1 MQTLPFYRQSSAEKV
16 GEKMNE
22 QDFSY
27 LRSLLEDNNLK
38 LLRDELADMAYP
50 DIAEFIMEF
59 DDDKIAVRL
68 FRILPKD
75 ISADVFAYL
84 DLDNQQAIVQSITDS
99 EIQRLM
105 DDLFVDDAVDFLEE
119 VPANIVRRVL
129 ANTDKETRDTIN
141 RFLKYPE
148 NSAGSVMTNE
158 MVELHD
164 RLTVAEAVKSIRRNG
179 IDKETIYTC
188 YVIDDGRRLVG
199 TIPLRR
205 LLLNDDDTPLT
216 EIMIEDEQLIFVRT
230 MDDQEEVASVAKKY
244 DLLSVPVTDKEDRL
258 VGIITI
264 DDIVDIIDEEATE
277 DMEKMALLTPSE
289 DEYLKTGVFSLA
301 KNRFGWLLLLMIA
314 STFTG
319 QIIEGFEAQLA
330 TIAGLTACIPMLMGT
345 GGNSGNQVSTLI
357 IRGLALGE
365 VKIKDYFKIL
375 WKEIRVS
382 LMVGIA
388 LAVANVARMLIVRAL
403 TGGDTTNSVIMVV
416 SLSVAAV
423 VIVSK
428 TIGCTLPIV
437 AKIFKLDPA
446 LMAGPLITTL
456 VDTISLII
464 YFALTKAL
472 IPMG

>member
-1 MQTLPFYRQSSAEKV
+1 
-16 GEKMNE
+16 MNE
-22 QDFSY
+22 QDFDY
-27 LRSLLEDNNLK
+27 LRGLLEDNNLK

-199 TIPLRR
+199 TLPLRR

-216 EIMIEDEQLIFVRT
+216 EIMSDDEQLIFVRT

-277 DMEKMALLTPSE
+277 DFEKMASLTPSE

-301 KNRFGWLLLLMIA
+301 KNRIGWLLVLMIA

-330 TIAGLTACIPMLMGT
+330 AIAGLTACIPMLMGT
-345 GGNSGNQVSTLI
+345 GGNSGNQSSTLI

-382 LMVGIA
+382 LMVGVTLA
-388 LAVANVARMLIVRAL
+388 LANVIRMIAVRAL
-403 TGGDTTNSVIMVV
+403 TGSDTTNTVILIV

-423 VIVSK
+423 VVVSK
-428 TIGCTLPIV
+428 TIGCSLPIV
-437 AKIFKLDPA
+437 AKLLKLDPA

-464 YFALTKAL
+464 YFALAKAF
-472 IPMG
+472 IPM

>member
-1 MQTLPFYRQSSAEKV
+1 
-16 GEKMNE
+16 MNE
-22 QDFSY
+22 NEFGGLY
-27 LRSLLEDNNLK
+27 K
-38 LLRDELADMAYP
+38 LLAKNKLKELREELSDMAYA
-50 DIAEFIMEF
+50 DIAEFIMDM
-59 DDDKIAVRL
+59 DDDKLSVKI

-75 ISADVFAYL
+75 ISADVFSYL
-84 DLDNQQAIVQSITDS
+84 EPDSQAVIVQSITDS
-99 EIQRLM
+99 EIERLM
-105 DDLFVDDAVDFLEE
+105 DDLYVDDAVDFLEE

-129 ANTDKETRDTIN
+129 ANTDKETREIIN
-141 RFLKYPE
+141 RFLEYPE
-148 NSAGSVMTNE
+148 NSAGSVMTIE

-164 RLTVAEAVKSIRRNG
+164 RLTVSEAIKNIRRTG
-179 IDKETIYTC
+179 VDKETIYTC
-188 YVIDDGRRLVG
+188 YVIDDKRHLVG

-205 LLLNDDDTPLT
+205 LLLNDEDTHLID
-216 EIMIEDEQLIFVRT
+216 IMSDDEQLIFVKT
-230 MDDQEEVASVAKKY
+230 MDDQEEVAAIAKKY
-244 DLLSVPVTDKEDRL
+244 DLLSVPVVDKEDRL

-277 DMEKMALLTPSE
+277 DFEKMASLTPSE

-301 KNRFGWLLLLMIA
+301 KNRIGWLLVLMIA

-319 QIIEGFEAQLA
+319 QIIEGFENQLA

-365 VKIKDYFKIL
+365 VKIKDYFKVL

-382 LMVGIA
+382 LMVGVT
-388 LAVANVARMLIVRAL
+388 LAVANFGRMFFVRLL
-403 TGGDTTNSVIMVV
+403 TGGDTSNSVILVV

-423 VIVSK
+423 VVVSK

-437 AKIFKLDPA
+437 AKLLKLDPA

-456 VDTISLII
+456 VDTISLVI

-472 IPMG
+472 IPM

>member
-1 MQTLPFYRQSSAEKV
+1 
-16 GEKMNE
+16 MNE

-27 LRSLLEDNNLK
+27 LRAILEDNNLK

-164 RLTVAEAVKSIRRNG
+164 RLTVADAVKSIRRNG
-179 IDKETIYTC
+179 VDKETIYTC

-216 EIMIEDEQLIFVRT
+216 EIMSDDEQLIFVRT

-319 QIIEGFEAQLA
+319 QIIEGFENQLA

-365 VKIKDYFKIL
+365 VKIKDYFRIL

-403 TGGDTTNSVIMVV
+403 TGGDTANSVIMVV

-437 AKIFKLDPA
+437 AKVFRLDPA

-464 YFALTKAL
+464 YFALTKAF

>member
-1 MQTLPFYRQSSAEKV
+1 
-16 GEKMNE
+16 MNE

-38 LLRDELADMAYP
+38 LLRDELTDLAYP
-50 DIAEFIMEF
+50 DVAEFIMEF
-59 DDDKIAVRL
+59 DDDKTAVRL

-179 IDKETIYTC
+179 VDKETIYTC

-199 TIPLRR
+199 TLPLRR
-205 LLLNDDDTPLT
+205 LLLNDDDTLLT
-216 EIMIEDEQLIFVRT
+216 DIMSDDEQLIFVRT

-330 TIAGLTACIPMLMGT
+330 AIAGLTACIPMLMGT

-382 LMVGIA
+382 LMVGVA
-388 LAVANVARMLIVRAL
+388 LAVANVARMLIVRAM

-416 SLSVAAV
+416 SLSVLAV
-423 VIVSK
+423 VVVSK
-428 TIGCTLPIV
+428 TIGCSLPII
-437 AKIFKLDPA
+437 AKILKLDPA

-464 YFALTKAL
+464 YFALTRVF
-472 IPMG
+472 IQM

>member
-1 MQTLPFYRQSSAEKV
+1 
-16 GEKMNE
+16 MNE
-22 QDFSY
+22 NEFGGLYRLLAKGLFKD
-27 LRSLLEDNNLK
+27 LRN
-38 LLRDELADMAYP
+38 ELSDMAYA
-50 DIAEFIMEF
+50 DIAEFIMDL
-59 DDDKIAVRL
+59 DDDKLAVKI

-75 ISADVFAYL
+75 ISADVFSYL
-84 DLDNQQAIVQSITDS
+84 ETDSQTVIVQSFSDS
-99 EIQRLM
+99 EIERLM

-129 ANTDKETRDTIN
+129 ANTDKETRDIIN
-141 RFLKYPE
+141 RILKYPE
-148 NSAGSVMTNE
+148 NSAGSVMTIE

-164 RLTVAEAVKSIRRNG
+164 RLTVAEAIKSIRRTG
-179 IDKETIYTC
+179 VDKETIYTC
-188 YVIDDGRRLVG
+188 YVIDDKRHLVG

-205 LLLNDDDTPLT
+205 LLLNDEDTLIT
-216 EIMIEDEQLIFVRT
+216 DIMSDDEQLIYVHT
-230 MDDQEEVASVAKKY
+230 MDDQEEVAAVAKKY
-244 DLLSVPVTDKEDRL
+244 DLLSVPVTDKEERL

-277 DMEKMALLTPSE
+277 DFEKMASLTPSE

-301 KNRFGWLLLLMIA
+301 KNRIGWLLILMIA

-319 QIIEGFEAQLA
+319 QIIEGFENQLA

-365 VKIKDYFKIL
+365 VKIKDYFKVL

-382 LMVGIA
+382 LMVGIV
-388 LAVANVARMLIVRAL
+388 LAVANFGRMLLVRL
-403 TGGDTTNSVIMVV
+403 ITGDDVTNSVILVV

-423 VIVSK
+423 VMVSK

-437 AKIFKLDPA
+437 AKLLKLDPA

-472 IPMG
+472 IPM

>member
-1 MQTLPFYRQSSAEKV
+1 
-16 GEKMNE
+16 MNE
-22 QDFSY
+22 NLFGGLY
-27 LRSLLEDNNLK
+27 RLLAKNKLK
-38 LLRDELADMAYP
+38 ELRDELTEMAYA
-50 DIAEFIMEF
+50 DIADFIMDL
-59 DDDKIAVRL
+59 DDDKLAVKI

-75 ISADVFAYL
+75 ISADVFSYL
-84 DLDNQQAIVQSITDS
+84 ETDSQTVIVQSITDS
-99 EIQRLM
+99 EIERLM
-105 DDLFVDDAVDFLEE
+105 DDLYVDDAVDFLEE

-129 ANTDKETRDTIN
+129 ANTDKETRDIIN

-148 NSAGSVMTNE
+148 NSAGSVMTIE

-164 RLTVAEAVKSIRRNG
+164 RLTVAEAIKSIRRTG
-179 IDKETIYTC
+179 VDKETIYTC
-188 YVIDDGRRLVG
+188 YVIDDKRHLVG

-205 LLLNDDDTPLT
+205 LLLNDEDTLIT
-216 EIMIEDEQLIFVRT
+216 DIMSDDEQLIYVHT
-230 MDDQEEVASVAKKY
+230 MDDQEEVAAVAKKY
-244 DLLSVPVTDKEDRL
+244 DLLSVPVTDKEERL

-301 KNRFGWLLLLMIA
+301 KNRIGWLLVLMIA

-319 QIIEGFEAQLA
+319 QIIEGFENQLA

-365 VKIKDYFKIL
+365 VKIKDYFKVL

-382 LMVGIA
+382 LMVGIV
-388 LAVANVARMLIVRAL
+388 LAVANFGRMLLVRL
-403 TGGDTTNSVIMVV
+403 ITGDDVTNSVILVV

-423 VIVSK
+423 VMVSK

-437 AKIFKLDPA
+437 AKLLKLDPA

-472 IPMG
+472 IPM

>member
-1 MQTLPFYRQSSAEKV
+1 
-16 GEKMNE
+16 MNE
-22 QDFSY
+22 QDFEY
-27 LRSLLEDNNLK
+27 LRDLLENNNLK

-188 YVIDDGRRLVG
+188 YVIDDGRHLVG
-199 TIPLRR
+199 TLPLRR
-205 LLLNDDDTPLT
+205 LLLNDEDTPLT
-216 EIMIEDEQLIFVRT
+216 EIMSDDEQLIFVRT

-277 DMEKMALLTPSE
+277 DFEKMASLTPSE

-301 KNRFGWLLLLMIA
+301 KNRIGWLLILMIA

-330 TIAGLTACIPMLMGT
+330 AIAGLTACIPMLMGT
-345 GGNSGNQVSTLI
+345 GGNSGNQSSTLI

-382 LMVGIA
+382 LMVGIT
-388 LAVANVARMLIVRAL
+388 LAFANVARMLIVRAL
-403 TGGDTTNSVIMVV
+403 SGGDTTNGVILVV
-416 SLSVAAV
+416 SVSVAAV

-428 TIGCTLPIV
+428 TIGCSLPIL
-437 AKIFKLDPA
+437 AKILKLDPA

-464 YFALTKAL
+464 YFALAKAF
-472 IPMG
+472 IPM

>member
-188 YVIDDGRRLVG
+188 YVIDDGRHLVG

-464 YFALTKAL
+464 YFALTKTL

>member
-1 MQTLPFYRQSSAEKV
+1 
-16 GEKMNE
+16 MNE
-22 QDFSY
+22 NEFGGLY
-27 LRSLLEDNNLK
+27 KLLAKNKLK
-38 LLRDELADMAYP
+38 QLRDELSEMAYA
-50 DIAEFIMEF
+50 DIAEFIMDL
-59 DDDKIAVRL
+59 DDDKLAVKI

-75 ISADVFAYL
+75 ISADVFSYL
-84 DLDNQQAIVQSITDS
+84 ETDSQTVIVQSITDS
-99 EIQRLM
+99 EIERLM
-105 DDLFVDDAVDFLEE
+105 DDLYVDDAVDFLEE

-129 ANTDKETRDTIN
+129 ANTDKETREIIN

-148 NSAGSVMTNE
+148 NSAGSVMTIE

-164 RLTVAEAVKSIRRNG
+164 RLTVAEAIKSIRRTG
-179 IDKETIYTC
+179 VDKETIYTC
-188 YVIDDGRRLVG
+188 YVIDDKRHLVG

-205 LLLNDDDTPLT
+205 LLLNDEDTLIT
-216 EIMIEDEQLIFVRT
+216 DIMSDDEQLIFVRT
-230 MDDQEEVASVAKKY
+230 MDDQEEVAAVAKKY

-277 DMEKMALLTPSE
+277 DFEKMASLTPSE

-301 KNRFGWLLLLMIA
+301 KNRIGWLLVLMIA

-319 QIIEGFEAQLA
+319 QIIEGFENQLA

-365 VKIKDYFKIL
+365 VKIKDYFKVL

-382 LMVGIA
+382 LMVGIT
-388 LAVANVARMLIVRAL
+388 LAIANFGRMLLVRLL
-403 TGGDTTNSVIMVV
+403 TGDDVTNSVILVV

-423 VIVSK
+423 VVVSK

-437 AKIFKLDPA
+437 AKCLKLDPA

-456 VDTISLII
+456 VDTISLVI

-472 IPMG
+472 IPM

>member
-1 MQTLPFYRQSSAEKV
+1 
-16 GEKMNE
+16 MNE
-22 QDFSY
+22 NEFGGLY
-27 LRSLLEDNNLK
+27 RLLAKNK
-38 LLRDELADMAYP
+38 LVALRDELSDMAYP
-50 DIAEFIMEF
+50 DIAEFIMDM
-59 DDDKIAVRL
+59 DDDKLAVKI

-84 DLDNQQAIVQSITDS
+84 ETDKQTVIVQSITDS
-99 EIQRLM
+99 EIGRLM
-105 DDLFVDDAVDFLEE
+105 DDLYVDDAVDFLEE

-129 ANTDKETRDTIN
+129 ANTDKETRDIIN
-141 RFLKYPE
+141 RFLKYPD
-148 NSAGSVMTNE
+148 NCAGSVMTIE

-164 RLTVAEAVKSIRRNG
+164 RLTVAEAIKSIRRSG
-179 IDKETIYTC
+179 VDKETIYTC
-188 YVIDDGRRLVG
+188 YVIDDKRHLVG

-205 LLLNDDDTPLT
+205 LLLNEEDTPLT
-216 EIMIEDEQLIFVRT
+216 EIMSDDEQLIFVKT
-230 MDDQEEVASVAKKY
+230 MDDQEDVAAIAKKY
-244 DLLSVPVTDKEDRL
+244 DLLSVPVVDNEDRL

-289 DEYLKTGVFSLA
+289 DEYLKTGVFTLA
-301 KNRFGWLLLLMIA
+301 KNRIGWLLILMIA

-319 QIIEGFEAQLA
+319 QIIEDFENQLA

-365 VKIKDYFKIL
+365 VRIKDYFRVL

-382 LMVGIA
+382 LMVGVI
-388 LAVANVARMLIVRAL
+388 LAVANYGRMLIL
-403 TGGDTTNSVIMVV
+403 NLMGSETSSSVILVV

-423 VIVSK
+423 VVVSK

-437 AKIFKLDPA
+437 AKLLKLDPA

-456 VDTISLII
+456 VDTISLVI
-464 YFALTKAL
+464 YFALANAL
-472 IPMG
+472 I

>member
-1 MQTLPFYRQSSAEKV
+1 
-16 GEKMNE
+16 MNE
-22 QDFSY
+22 QDFDY
-27 LRSLLEDNNLK
+27 LRDLLENNNLK

-59 DDDKIAVRL
+59 DDDKTAVRL

-188 YVIDDGRRLVG
+188 YVIDDGRHLVG
-199 TIPLRR
+199 TLPLRR
-205 LLLNDDDTPLT
+205 LLLNEDDTPLT
-216 EIMIEDEQLIFVRT
+216 EIMSDDEQLIFVRT

-277 DMEKMALLTPSE
+277 DFEKMASLTPSE
-289 DEYLKTGVFSLA
+289 DEYLKTGIFSLA
-301 KNRFGWLLLLMIA
+301 KNRIGWLLVLMIA

-330 TIAGLTACIPMLMGT
+330 AIAGLTACIPMLMGT

-382 LMVGIA
+382 LMVGIT
-388 LAVANVARMLIVRAL
+388 LAAANVIRMLVVKAL
-403 TGGDTTNSVIMVV
+403 TGSDTTNGVIMVV
-416 SLSVAAV
+416 SLSVLAV
-423 VIVSK
+423 VVVSK
-428 TIGCTLPIV
+428 TIGCSLPIV

-464 YFALTKAL
+464 YFALAKAF
-472 IPMG
+472 IPM

>member
-1 MQTLPFYRQSSAEKV
+1 MQTLPFYRQSSAEKA

-22 QDFSY
+22 QDFTY
-27 LRSLLEDNNLK
+27 LRTLLEDNNLK

-188 YVIDDGRRLVG
+188 YVIDDGRHLVG

-216 EIMIEDEQLIFVRT
+216 EIMSDDEQLIFVRT

-403 TGGDTTNSVIMVV
+403 TGGDTANSVIMVV

-437 AKIFKLDPA
+437 AKILKLDPA

>member
-1 MQTLPFYRQSSAEKV
+1 MQTLPFYRQSSAEKA

-22 QDFSY
+22 QDFTY
-27 LRSLLEDNNLK
+27 LRTLLEDNNLK

-199 TIPLRR
+199 TLPLRR
-205 LLLNDDDTPLT
+205 LLLNDDDTLLT
-216 EIMIEDEQLIFVRT
+216 DIMSDDEQLIFVRT

-382 LMVGIA
+382 LMVGVA

-437 AKIFKLDPA
+437 AKILKLDPA